1 MNSMQLSERICS
13 AQQKPLELY
22 VFVDPLCP
30 ECWALDPLIRKLQIE
45 YGHYFKLKQVLT
57 GKLTALNAVRRPLAV
72 ERNGRLACEESV
84 WVEEAADSPFL
95 ASIAIKAAE
104 LQGKRAGSKFLRK
117 LQEQFF
123 LDKANLADLEV
134 LSRCAEESGLDK
146 SEFLNDIYSAGATK
160 AFQCDLSITC
170 EMDVEEAPTI
180 VFFNERI
187 EDEGIKIAGLYSYDI
202 YVQILQEI
210 LEEIPEPLDPPFLEE
225 FMQYFRIAA
234 TDEISGVYDWTDGQ
248 TECEMKKLLLQRK
261 VRKINTKLG
270 TFWEYV
276 Q

>member
-13 AQQKPLELY
+13 ARQKPLELY
-22 VFVDPLCP
+22 VFIDPLCP

-57 GKLTALNAVRRPLAV
+57 GKLTSLNTAKPLLAV
-72 ERNGRLACEESV
+72 ERSGLACEESV
-84 WVEEAADSPFL
+84 WVEESAGSPFL

-104 LQGKRAGSKFLRK
+104 LQGKRSGSKFLRK
-117 LQEQFF
+117 IQEQLF
-123 LDKANLADLEV
+123 LDKENVADLAV
-134 LSRCAEESGLDK
+134 LTRCAEEAGLDK
-146 SEFLNDIYSAGATK
+146 NEFLNDIYSAGATK
-160 AFQCDLSITC
+160 AFQCDLAITC

-210 LEEIPEPLDPPFLEE
+210 LEEIPEPLEPPSLEE
-225 FMQYFRIAA
+225 FMQYFRLAA
-234 TDEISGVYDWTDGQ
+234 TSEIKGVYDWTDSQ

-261 VRKINTKLG
+261 VRKINTKYG
-270 TFWEYV
+270 TFWEYI

>member
-1 MNSMQLSERICS
+1 MNSMQLPERICS
-13 AQQKPLELY
+13 ARQKPLELY
-22 VFVDPLCP
+22 VFIDPLCP
-30 ECWALDPLIRKLQIE
+30 DCWALDPLIRKLQVE

-57 GKLTALNAVRRPLAV
+57 GKLTALNTAKPLLAV
-72 ERNGRLACEESV
+72 EQSGLACEESV
-84 WVEEAADSPFL
+84 WEEETIESPFL

-104 LQGKRAGSKFLRK
+104 LQGKRAGSKFLRRI
-117 LQEQFF
+117 QEQLF
-123 LDKANLADLEV
+123 LDKENVADIAV
-134 LSRCAEESGLDK
+134 LTRCAEESGLDK

-160 AFQCDLSITC
+160 AFQSDLAVTC
-170 EMDVEEAPTI
+170 EMDVDEAPTI

-210 LEEIPEPLDPPFLEE
+210 LEEIPEPLDPPSLEE

-234 TDEISGVYDWTDGQ
+234 TSEIRGVYDWTDSQ

-261 VRKINTKLG
+261 VRRIHTKHG
-270 TFWEYV
+270 TFWEYI

>member
-1 MNSMQLSERICS
+1 MQLPDRICS
-13 AQQKPLELY
+13 NRQKPLELY

-30 ECWALDPLIRKLQIE
+30 ECWALDPILRKLQLE
-45 YGHYFKLKQVLT
+45 YGHYFTLKQVLT
-57 GKLTALNAVRRPLAV
+57 GKLSSLNAPRQPLAV
-72 ERNGRLACEESV
+72 EHSGLACNESLWLDDTV
-84 WVEEAADSPFL
+84 SSPFL

-104 LQGKRAGSKFLRK
+104 LQGRRAGSKFLRK

-123 LDKANLADLEV
+123 LDRENVSDIVV
-134 LSRCAEESGLDK
+134 LSRCAEEAGLDK
-146 SEFLNDIYSAGATK
+146 GEFLNDIHSAGATK
-160 AFQCDLSITC
+160 AFQCDMTITC
-170 EMDVEEAPTI
+170 EMDVDKAPTV

-210 LEEIPEPLDPPFLEE
+210 LEEIPEPLDPPPLEE

-234 TDEISGVYDWTDGQ
+234 TTEISGVYDCS
-248 TECEMKKLLLQRK
+248 EVYALREMKKLLLQQK
-261 VRKINTKLG
+261 VRKIDTKHG
-270 TFWEYV
+270 TFWEYT

>member
-13 AQQKPLELY
+13 ARQKPLELY
-22 VFVDPLCP
+22 VFIDPLCP

-57 GKLTALNAVRRPLAV
+57 GKLTSLNTAKPLLAV
-72 ERNGRLACEESV
+72 ERSGLACEESV
-84 WVEEAADSPFL
+84 WVEESAGSPFL

-104 LQGKRAGSKFLRK
+104 LQGKRSGSKFLRK
-117 LQEQFF
+117 IQEQLF
-123 LDKANLADLEV
+123 LDKENVADLAV
-134 LSRCAEESGLDK
+134 LTRCAEEAGLDK
-146 SEFLNDIYSAGATK
+146 NEFLNDIYSAGATK
-160 AFQCDLSITC
+160 AFQCDLAITC

-210 LEEIPEPLDPPFLEE
+210 LEEIPEPLEPPSLEE
-225 FMQYFRIAA
+225 FMQYFRLAA
-234 TDEISGVYDWTDGQ
+234 TSEIRGVYDWTDSQ

-261 VRKINTKLG
+261 VRKINTKYG
-270 TFWEYV
+270 TFWEYI

>member
-13 AQQKPLELY
+13 ARQKPLELY
-22 VFVDPLCP
+22 VFIDPLCP

-57 GKLTALNAVRRPLAV
+57 GKLTALNTAKPLLAV
-72 ERNGRLACEESV
+72 ERSGLACEESV
-84 WVEEAADSPFL
+84 WVEETVESPFL

-104 LQGKRAGSKFLRK
+104 LQGKRSGSKFLRK
-117 LQEQFF
+117 IQEQLF
-123 LDKANLADLEV
+123 LDKENVADLAV
-134 LSRCAEESGLDK
+134 LTRCAEEAGLDK

-160 AFQCDLSITC
+160 AFQCDLAITC

-210 LEEIPEPLDPPFLEE
+210 LEEIPEPLEPPSLEE
-225 FMQYFRIAA
+225 FMQYFRLAA
-234 TDEISGVYDWTDGQ
+234 TSEIRGVYDWTDSQ

-261 VRKINTKLG
+261 VRKINTKYG
-270 TFWEYV
+270 TFWEYI

>member
-1 MNSMQLSERICS
+1 MHLSERICS
-13 AQQKPLELY
+13 ARQKPLELY

-45 YGHYFKLKQVLT
+45 YGHYFKLKQVLA
-57 GKLTALNAVRRPLAV
+57 GKLTALNVARRPLIV
-72 ERNGRLACEESV
+72 ERSGVVCDTPIFTKDAVS
-84 WVEEAADSPFL
+84 SPFL

-117 LQEQFF
+117 LQEQLF
-123 LDKANLADLEV
+123 LEKENVSDLLV

-146 SEFLNDIYSAGATK
+146 KEFLNDIHSSSATK
-160 AFQCDLSITC
+160 AFQCDLAITC

-187 EDEGIKIAGLYSYDI
+187 EDEGIKIAGLYSYEI
-202 YVQILQEI
+202 YVQILQEM
-210 LEEIPEPLDPPFLEE
+210 LEEIPEPLEPPPLEE

-234 TDEISGVYDWTDGQ
+234 STEISGIYDWSNLY
-248 TECEMKKLLLQRK
+248 TEREMKKLLLQRK
-261 VRKINTKLG
+261 VRKIETKYG
-270 TFWEYV
+270 VFWEYI

>member
-1 MNSMQLSERICS
+1 MNSMQLPERICS
-13 AQQKPLELY
+13 ARQKPLELY
-22 VFVDPLCP
+22 VFIDPLCP

-57 GKLTALNAVRRPLAV
+57 GKLTALNMAKPLLAV
-72 ERNGRLACEESV
+72 ERSGLACEESV
-84 WVEEAADSPFL
+84 WVEETVESPFL

-104 LQGKRAGSKFLRK
+104 LQGKRSGSKFLRK
-117 LQEQFF
+117 IQEQLF
-123 LDKANLADLEV
+123 LDKENVADLAV
-134 LSRCAEESGLDK
+134 LTRCAEEAGLDK

-170 EMDVEEAPTI
+170 EMDVDEAPTI

-210 LEEIPEPLDPPFLEE
+210 LEEIPEPLEPPSLEE
-225 FMQYFRIAA
+225 FMQYFRLAA
-234 TDEISGVYDWTDGQ
+234 TSEIKEVYDWTDSQ

-261 VRKINTKLG
+261 VRKITTKHS
-270 TFWEYV
+270 TFWEYI

>member
-1 MNSMQLSERICS
+1 MQLPERICS
-13 AQQKPLELY
+13 ARQKPLELY
-22 VFVDPLCP
+22 VFIDPLCS

-57 GKLTALNAVRRPLAV
+57 GKLTALNTSKPLLAV
-72 ERNGRLACEESV
+72 ERGGSGLACEESI
-84 WVEEAADSPFL
+84 WMEETVESPFL

-117 LQEQFF
+117 IQEQLF
-123 LDKANLADLEV
+123 LDKENIADLAV
-134 LSRCAEESGLDK
+134 LTRCAEEAGLDK
-146 SEFLNDIYSAGATK
+146 KEFLNDIYSAGATK
-160 AFQCDLSITC
+160 AFQCDLAITC
-170 EMDVEEAPTI
+170 EMDVDEAPTI

-187 EDEGIKIAGLYSYDI
+187 EDEGIKISGLYSYDI

-210 LEEIPEPLDPPFLEE
+210 LEEIPEPLAPPSLEE

-234 TDEISGVYDWTDGQ
+234 TSEIRGVYDWTDTQ

-261 VRKINTKLG
+261 VRKINTKCG
-270 TFWEYV
+270 AFWEYT

>member
-1 MNSMQLSERICS
+1 MNSMQLPERICS
-13 AQQKPLELY
+13 ARQKPLELY

-57 GKLTALNAVRRPLAV
+57 GKLMALNLTRRPLAI
-72 ERNGRLACEESV
+72 ERNGIACAESV
-84 WVEEAADSPFL
+84 WTEDSVSSPFL

-117 LQEQFF
+117 LQEQLF
-123 LDKANLADLEV
+123 LDKENISDLSV

-146 SEFLNDIYSAGATK
+146 SEFLNDIHSPGATK
-160 AFQCDLSITC
+160 AFQCDLAITC

-187 EDEGIKIAGLYSYDI
+187 EDEGIKVSGLYSYEI
-202 YVQILQEI
+202 YVQILQEM
-210 LEEIPEPLDPPFLEE
+210 LEEIPEPLDPPPLEE

-234 TDEISGVYDWTDGQ
+234 TSEIGGVYDWTDIY
-248 TECEMKKLLLQRK
+248 TEREMKKLLLQRK
-261 VRKINTKLG
+261 VRKLETKYG

-276 Q
+276 Y

>member
-1 MNSMQLSERICS
+1 MQLPERICS
-13 AQQKPLELY
+13 ARQKPLELY

-57 GKLTALNAVRRPLAV
+57 GKLTALNASKRPLAV
-72 ERNGRLACEESV
+72 ERSGLACKESV
-84 WVEEAADSPFL
+84 WMEEAVESPFL

-117 LQEQFF
+117 IQEQLF
-123 LDKANLADLEV
+123 LDKENIADLAV
-134 LSRCAEESGLDK
+134 LSRCAEEAGLDK

-160 AFQCDLSITC
+160 AFQCDLAITS
-170 EMDVEEAPTI
+170 EMDVDEAPTI

-210 LEEIPEPLDPPFLEE
+210 LEEIPEPLDPPSLEE
-225 FMQYFRIAA
+225 FIKYFRVAA
-234 TDEISGVYDWTDGQ
+234 TNEISRVYDWTDTQ
-248 TECEMKKLLLQRK
+248 TDCQMKKLLLQQK
-261 VRKINTKLG
+261 VRKINTKHG
-270 TFWEYV
+270 TFWEYLH
-276 Q
+276 

>member
-13 AQQKPLELY
+13 ARQKPLELY
-22 VFVDPLCP
+22 VFVDPLCS
-30 ECWALDPLIRKLQIE
+30 ECWSLDPIVRKLQIE

-57 GKLTALNAVRRPLAV
+57 GKLTSLNAVRRPLAV
-72 ERNGRLACEESV
+72 ERNGLVCEESV
-84 WVEEAADSPFL
+84 WVDDSASSPFL

-117 LQEQFF
+117 FQEQLF
-123 LDKANLADLEV
+123 LDKENVADAAILN
-134 LSRCAEESGLDK
+134 RCAEEAGLDT
-146 SEFLNDIYSAGATK
+146 SEFLNDLYSAGATK
-160 AFQCDLSITC
+160 AFQCDLAITC
-170 EMDVEEAPTI
+170 EMDVEQTPTI

-187 EDEGIKIAGLYSYDI
+187 EEEGIKISGLYSYDI
-202 YVQILQEI
+202 YVQILQEM
-210 LEEIPEPLDPPFLEE
+210 LEEIPEPLEPPSLGE

-234 TDEISGVYDWTDGQ
+234 TNEISGVYDWTDAQ

-261 VRKINTKLG
+261 VRKINTKHG
-270 TFWEYV
+270 TFWEYM